1 MAEWWSI
8 EVFHGDKLPASRW
21 RDSYEDVLVGAA
33 VTSGALYWEW
43 HEFAYG
49 VIFEAC
55 FADDTAWEAFRR
67 RPGVV
72 AALDAVPDPDCLLI
86 YRGRGGS
93 AAGRVPRKPRPA
105 PGAAAI
111 ELDEPRTERWIKLDE
126 IAADLV
132 ERAKRDLRRT
142 WQSAARG

>member
-8 EVFHGDKLPASRW
+8 EVFHGEKLPASRW
-21 RDSYEDVLVGAA
+21 KDSYEDVLVGAA

-55 FADDTAWEAFRR
+55 FADDAAWETFRR
-67 RPGVV
+67 RPGVIG
-72 AALDAVPDPDCLLI
+72 ALDAVPDPDCLLI

-93 AAGRVPRKPRPA
+93 AAGRVPRTPRPA
-105 PGAAAI
+105 PGAAAL
-111 ELDEPRTERWIKLDE
+111 ELQEPRAQVRIRLDE
-126 IAADLV
+126 IADDLLART
-132 ERAKRDLRRT
+132 ERDRWST
-142 WQSAARG
+142 WQSAAEG